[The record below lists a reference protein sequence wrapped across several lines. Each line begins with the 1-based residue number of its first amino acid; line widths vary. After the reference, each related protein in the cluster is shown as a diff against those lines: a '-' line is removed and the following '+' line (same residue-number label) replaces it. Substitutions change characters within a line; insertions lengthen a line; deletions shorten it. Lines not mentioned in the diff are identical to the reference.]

1 MWRCENRLRNGTRYC
16 KDSPTIEESVL
27 HRAVLHAINR
37 VLENKEDFIQSFR
50 KNVVAA
56 LAHGT
61 DNSKYDEE
69 KKKLQKE
76 MAELIQEQAKSDGD
90 ETAFKERCKAIAAK
104 IEALDMERIKVAGR
118 SKMEEIDEFMDKT
131 DCILVEYDDKLV
143 RQLIENI
150 NVVNARK
157 VEVVFKSGI
166 TVEEMLPEY

>member
-1 MWRCENRLRNGTRYC
+1 
-16 KDSPTIEESVL
+16 
-27 HRAVLHAINR
+27 
-37 VLENKEDFIQSFR
+37 
-50 KNVVAA
+50 
-56 LAHGT
+56 
-61 DNSKYDEE
+61 
-69 KKKLQKE
+69 

-150 NVVNARK
+150 DVVNARK